1 MIKDLNNTEISLVYY
16 QFKSYLN
23 QLEETL
29 EQGYRTE
36 RLDIGLEEGLTVQP
50 YVVIKISKEEENA
63 FRNTDHYK
71 SVRSIVDKLHPI
83 IELIEEAEP
92 DIKKRLDE

>member
-16 QFKSYLN
+16 QFKSYLKEI
-23 QLEETL
+23 EETL

-36 RLDIGLEEGLTVQP
+36 RLDIGLEEGLNVQP
-50 YVVIKISKEEENA
+50 HVVIKISKEEENA
-63 FRNTDHYK
+63 FRRTDHYK
-71 SVRSIVDKLHPI
+71 SVRSIVEKLQPI